1 MAFTQHLTF
10 LREHAG
16 KTAAATWRLDIHRAS
31 LVEDVLAHFGRLK
44 HRGQLWRGTAVGF
57 LDELGQREEGMD
69 QGHPDSN
76 LTLNP
81 NLTLTQP

>member
-16 KTAAATWRLDIHRAS
+16 KTAAATWRLDVHRGS

-44 HRGQLWRGTAVGF
+44 HRGQLWRGTDVGF
-57 LDELGQREEGMD
+57 FDELGQREEGMD
-69 QGHPDSN
+69 QGDPN
-76 LTLNP
+76 PNPNP
-81 NLTLTQP
+81 NLTLT